1 MKMSAN
7 KQKGGNGMELDM
19 RKLRIL
25 QAIIDDYI
33 LTAAP
38 VGSRTVSKNPDISLS
53 SATIRNVMSDLED
66 MGYLEQPH
74 TSAGRIPSEKAYRL
88 YVNNI
93 MQRAMLTPG
102 EQRFIQDC
110 YSNTINKVDD
120 IVRQTAWVLSNMTQ
134 YTSLVLAPQMNAARL
149 RHIQLV
155 PVTEGRALMV
165 IVTDAGIT
173 RDYIIDVPKDITYE
187 QLERISRILT
197 GHLKNKRLD
206 KVNVE
211 DIPELFSE
219 MEAHRQFLDGALSLM
234 SSSAGSETKLELSG
248 TTNMLNYPEYSD
260 MEKARSFLS
269 VIESK
274 DMLTQLLTE
283 ATKVEFSITIG
294 NENASEELKD
304 CSIVTATYKVGGNPL
319 GSLGVIG
326 PTRMNYS
333 RVLAVLKHLGGSL
346 GNILTNMFEE
356 ERQ

>member
-1 MKMSAN
+1 
-7 KQKGGNGMELDM
+7 MELDM
-19 RKLRIL
+19 RKMRIL

-53 SATIRNVMSDLED
+53 SATIRNVMSDLEE

-88 YVNNI
+88 YVNSI
-93 MQRAMLTPG
+93 MQRAMLTPM

-110 YSNTINKVDD
+110 YSNTLNKVDD
-120 IVRQTAWVLSNMTQ
+120 IVRQTAWVLSNMTR
-134 YTSLVLAPQMNAARL
+134 YTSLVLTPQMSTARL

-155 PVTEGRALMV
+155 PVTEGKALMV

-173 RDYIIDVPKDITYE
+173 RDYLIDVPKDITYE

-197 GHLKNKRLD
+197 LRLKNRRLD
-206 KVNVE
+206 RVSSE
-211 DIPELFSE
+211 ELPEMFTEFES
-219 MEAHRQFLDGALSLM
+219 HRVFLDGVLSHIG
-234 SSSAGSETKLELSG
+234 SSADKGAKLELSG
-248 TTNMLNYPEYSD
+248 ATNMLNYPEYSD
-260 MEKARSFLS
+260 MERARSFLS

-274 DMLTQLLTE
+274 DMLTKLLTD

-294 NENASEELKD
+294 NENPSEELKD